1 MSSDGFAMEWV
12 GIVTSSEMK
21 GRRKEGDERKEK
33 CWCTWKFRS
42 GSVVLANQVIS
53 RLKSSSD
60 NLFDPLILLIEWKV
74 NRVKRNRER
83 EGRDEK
89 KKN

>member
-33 CWCTWKFRS
+33 E
-42 GSVVLANQVIS
+42 G
-53 RLKSSSD
+53 D
-60 NLFDPLILLIEWKV
+60 
-74 NRVKRNRER
+74 ER
-83 EGRDEK
+83 KEKGRR
-89 KKN
+89 

>member
-1 MSSDGFAMEWV
+1 MKGRRRK
-12 GIVTSSEMK
+12 EMK

-83 EGRDEK
+83 EERDEK